1 MGSFAGE
8 RERESGFDL
17 GGRITE
23 SKKSSSSFRI

>member
-1 MGSFAGE
+1 MGAGE

-17 GGRITE
+17 VGRVTE